1 MLAIRPLISGL
12 LFLGILTGLLP
23 LCAQAVPLSPD
34 PQGFEG
40 IPWGATFTESSE
52 FALVEDTQHIKGY
65 ELKQGPLHL
74 GGVQVDSMRF
84 QTYNDK
90 FVRVVI
96 RYHSKSV
103 HKQIVDYFQS
113 QYGRLDHTP
122 GQISKGPVQQYNW
135 QGDESEIVLRY
146 EEMKDRGII
155 FFESRAFALSFSEGM
170 MAPDPDLGGATY

>member
-1 MLAIRPLISGL
+1 MSATRRLLSGL
-12 LFLGILTGLLP
+12 LFSGILLGLLP
-23 LCAQAVPLSPD
+23 LYARAVPMSPD

-52 FALVEDTQHIKGY
+52 FALVENTQHIKGY

-74 GGVQVDSMRF
+74 GSAQVDSMRF
-84 QTYNDK
+84 QTYNGQ
-90 FVRVVI
+90 FVRVII
-96 RYHSKSV
+96 RYHGKPV
-103 HKQIVDYFQS
+103 HQQIVDYFQS
-113 QYGRLDHTP
+113 QYGQLDRTP

-135 QGDESEIVLRY
+135 QGEESEIVLRY

-155 FFESRAFALSFSEGM
+155 FFENRAFALRFSEGN